1 MDHLKGHVAVLTGAS
16 AGIGAATAIKLVKA
30 GLIVVGIAR
39 RLERLQILKKSM
51 EENNFIGRFYPL
63 VCDVTDENDILNA
76 FKWIDE
82 NIGGIHFMINNAG
95 IIRISPIMSGA
106 TDKWEELINC
116 NVMAP
121 TICSR
126 EAYKLMKK
134 YKVNR
139 GHIIQINSITGHS
152 YSVNPGNKM
161 YNASKQALRVLTEG
175 LRHELAAAGDF
186 HIKATSISPGFVD
199 TEIFDAAKLTHA
211 KLRAS
216 DILSSEE
223 MADMIAFVMSTG
235 PNILI
240 AEMIVLSQGRTI
252 QSYPR
257 A

>member
-1 MDHLKGHVAVLTGAS
+1 MDHLKGRVAVVTGAS

-30 GLIVVGIAR
+30 GLVVVGMAR
-39 RLERLQILKKSM
+39 RFLRLQELKKTM
-51 EENNFIGRFYPL
+51 EKNNFTGRFHPL
-63 VCDVTDENDILNA
+63 ECDLTNENDILKA

-95 IIRISPIMSGA
+95 IIRISPILGGS
-106 TDKWEELINC
+106 TEDWRELIDC
-116 NVMAP
+116 NIMAP

-134 YKVNR
+134 HNVSH

-175 LRHELAAAGDF
+175 LRHELAVAGDG

-199 TEIFDAAKLTHA
+199 TEIFDAAKISYA
-211 KLRAS
+211 KMKGS
-216 DILSSEE
+216 DILSAEE

-252 QSYPR
+252 QTYPS